1 MIDSIGWILAA
12 VAALLVAVSRRLG
25 KPKKRHRI
33 APEPPPDV
41 GAAHARDAIETAAAR
56 NIGEIDDAL
65 KGDDAVGSLARLAN
79 IAQKRRF

>member
-12 VAALLVAVSRRLG
+12 VAAVLVAVSRMLG

-41 GAAHARDAIETAAAR
+41 GATHARDAIETAAAR
-56 NIGEIDDAL
+56 NMGEIDNAL
-65 KGDDAVGSLARLAN
+65 KGNDAVDSLARLAN
-79 IAQKRRF
+79 IAQTRRF